1 VTAVPEPESVLTEVR
16 DGVMI
21 VLLNR
26 PEKINAVNAGM
37 LIRLKETLT
46 TAEADPTVGA
56 IVLAGSG
63 RGFCSGQDLS
73 DRYTPAESPPPDLGA
88 SLDGGYNPLIRLMAT
103 MTTPIVAAVH
113 GVAAGAGANLA
124 LACDVVIVGETS
136 RFVEAF
142 ARVGLMPDCGGTW
155 FLARSAGRARA
166 LGMALLA
173 GPIDGG
179 AAAAWGLAW
188 QAVPDHEVLDA
199 AMAAARRLAVLM
211 EEASA

>member
-1 VTAVPEPESVLTEVR
+1 MPEPESVLTEVR
-16 DGVMI
+16 DSVMI
-21 VLLNR
+21 VMLNR

-37 LIRLKETLT
+37 LLRLKEILA
-46 TAEADPTVGA
+46 TAESDPAVAA
-56 IVLAGSG
+56 IVLTGSG

-73 DRYTPAESPPPDLGA
+73 DRYTPGDSSPPDLGA

-136 RFVEAF
+136 KLVEAF
-142 ARVGLMPDCGGTW
+142 AHVGLMPDCGGTW

-173 GPIDGG
+173 GPIGG
-179 AAAAWGLAW
+179 RTAAEWGLAW
-188 QAVPDHEVLDA
+188 QAVPDDEVLDA
-199 AMAAARRLAVLM
+199 AMVAARRLAVLM
-211 EEASA
+211 KEASA

>member
-1 VTAVPEPESVLTEVR
+1 
-16 DGVMI
+16 
-21 VLLNR
+21 
-26 PEKINAVNAGM
+26 
-37 LIRLKETLT
+37 
-46 TAEADPTVGA
+46 
-56 IVLAGSG
+56 
-63 RGFCSGQDLS
+63 
-73 DRYTPAESPPPDLGA
+73 
-88 SLDGGYNPLIRLMAT
+88 MAT

-124 LACDVVIVGETS
+124 LACDVAIVGETS

-211 EEASA
+211 EEASV

>member
-1 VTAVPEPESVLTEVR
+1 
-16 DGVMI
+16 MI
-21 VLLNR
+21 VMLNR

-37 LIRLKETLT
+37 LIRLKEILA

-56 IVLAGSG
+56 IVLTGSG

-73 DRYTPAESPPPDLGA
+73 DRYTPGESSPPDLGT
-88 SLDGGYNPLIRLMAT
+88 SLDDGYNPLIRLMAT
-103 MTTPIVAAVH
+103 MTTPIAAAVH

-124 LACDVVIVGETS
+124 LACDVVIAGETA

-155 FLARSAGRARA
+155 FLARSAGSARA

-173 GPIDGG
+173 VPIDGG
-179 AAAAWGLAW
+179 TASAWGLVW
-188 QAVPDHEVLDA
+188 RAVPDDEVLDA

-211 EEASA
+211 EEALV